1 MPKALVKLKH
11 LVAKGLEQ
19 TALLWA
25 SIRVAADWL
34 HQAAHLLS
42 EDLLLTSLER
52 QQQLRH
58 LLQTMQQQKAM
69 VGSLEAGIEHFL
81 KVSDSYWA
89 GLFHTYEIEALPR
102 TNNDLEGS
110 FGQLR
115 HHQRRVSGRKAAP
128 ASLVLRGSVRLI
140 AAIAT
145 RMKTFNAQ
153 ELSTVSCARW
163 QEVRAELKV
172 HQLKRDQQRRFRRD
186 PESYLS
192 ELETRFLQLALPH

>member
-1 MPKALVKLKH
+1 M
-11 LVAKGLEQ
+11 AKGLEQ
-19 TALLWA
+19 TAPLWA
-25 SIRVAADWL
+25 PIRVAADWL

-42 EDLLLTSLER
+42 EDRLLTSLER

-58 LLQTMQQQKAM
+58 LLQTMQQQKATA
-69 VGSLEAGIEHFL
+69 GSLETGIEHFL

-128 ASLVLRGSVRLI
+128 ASLVLRGAVRLCKI
-140 AAIAT
+140 SRTSAPKSHPTSAGHSH
-145 RMKTFNAQ
+145 
-153 ELSTVSCARW
+153 ELRQVKLIQPKPSARL
-163 QEVRAELKV
+163 R
-172 HQLKRDQQRRFRRD
+172 
-186 PESYLS
+186 
-192 ELETRFLQLALPH
+192 